1 MITVIK
7 SGMLTTVQDLGRY
20 GFAHLGVSPG
30 GAADSYALRIA
41 NLLVGNVPN
50 AAALEMTLLGPTL
63 AFEAA
68 STVAVSG
75 ARPSSAVPWNEAFQ
89 VAAGTTLEFGP
100 LSGGARAYLS
110 VRGGIEVPLVMKS
123 RSTFLPACLA
133 GYRGRRL
140 MTGDRLIVG
149 DGVQGPCR
157 KLVRKIPDPFE
168 LPGGAIRVTPSL
180 QSDRFSHAALDCF
193 HHRVFTVTDDSNRS
207 GLRLSG
213 EPILAAN
220 GPELLTEGVAL
231 GAVQVP
237 PDGQPIILFVDQQT
251 TGGYPKIANVIAADL
266 NRVAQLRPRDKVTF
280 NEISIPQA
288 IELLRE
294 KELWFQQAFAD
305 V

>member
-1 MITVIK
+1 MITVVK

-41 NLLVGNVPN
+41 NLLVGNMPN
-50 AAALEMTLLGPTL
+50 AAGLEMTLLGPTL

-89 VAAGTTLEFGP
+89 VAAGATLEIGP

-110 VRGGIEVPLVMKS
+110 VRGGIDVPPVMKS
-123 RSTFLPACLA
+123 RSTFLPSNLG
-133 GYRGRRL
+133 GYHGRRL

-149 DGVQGPCR
+149 EGVQGPRR
-157 KLVRKIPDPFE
+157 KLVRKIPAPFE
-168 LPGGAIRVTPSL
+168 LPGVIRVTPSL

-193 HHRVFTVTDDSNRS
+193 HHRAFTVTDDSNRF

-213 EPILAAN
+213 DPILAPD

-237 PDGQPIILFVDQQT
+237 RDGQPIILFVDQQT
-251 TGGYPKIANVIAADL
+251 TGGYPTIANVIAADR

-280 NEISIPQA
+280 QRTSIPEA

-305 V
+305 A